1 MAPDIES
8 ASSRLAIA
16 QRFGAIS
23 FCAGF
28 VVVVVSLFLAPAHTF
43 PSYLMSFL
51 FWLGLTLGCFP
62 VLMIAHLV
70 GGIWTIPIRKFL
82 EAGVSTLPAM
92 AALLIPLLF
101 GFSYIFR
108 WTQPVDLRTA
118 EVLERKE
125 IYLNLPFLVARTG
138 LFFCIWGTLGFFLL
152 RWSKRQMEQSDPGP
166 MLVLR
171 KISAPGLV
179 VFSLVTSF
187 QIVDWVMS
195 LEPDWYSSIFPLI
208 VIVEQVVSA
217 LALSIILARTLLLG
231 PNQASADQFNQLGD
245 LLLAFLML
253 WAYFS
258 MAEILIIYAGNL
270 PHEINWYLHRMR
282 GGWLSVSWVL
292 AGLTFGLPFFLLLF
306 RQLKRAPGWLS
317 GIAVWLLVMYAV
329 CVFWYVAPTFRSSI
343 SLDWPDPF
351 TFLGIGGAWILV
363 FSRQLI
369 RSLGMIGVSGEAASS

>member
-1 MAPDIES
+1 MAPDMES

-16 QRFGAIS
+16 QRVGGIS

-28 VVVVVSLFLAPAHTF
+28 VVVVASLFLAPAHTF

-62 VLMIAHLV
+62 VLMISHLV
-70 GGIWTIPIRKFL
+70 GGIWAAPIRKFL
-82 EAGVSTLPAM
+82 EAGISTLPAM

-108 WTQPVDLRTA
+108 WTQPIGLRTA
-118 EVLERKE
+118 EALERKE
-125 IYLNLPFLVARTG
+125 IYLNLPFLVVRTG
-138 LFFCIWGTLGFFLL
+138 LFFGILGALTFYLL
-152 RWSKRQMEQSDPGP
+152 RWSRRQREQSEPEP
-166 MLVLR
+166 TLVLR

-179 VFSLVTSF
+179 LFGLATSF
-187 QIVDWVMS
+187 AVVDWVMS

-208 VIVEQVVSA
+208 VIIDQVVSV
-217 LALSIILARTLLLG
+217 LALCIILTRALLLASK
-231 PNQASADQFNQLGD
+231 QASADQLNQLGD

-253 WAYFS
+253 WAYMS

-282 GGWLSVSWVL
+282 GGWLPVSWTL

-306 RQLKRAPGWLS
+306 RQLKRTPGWLS
-317 GIAVWLLVMYAV
+317 GIAGWLLVMYAV
-329 CVFWYVAPTFRSSI
+329 CVFWYVAPTFRPSI

-351 TFLGIGGAWILV
+351 TFLGIGGAWIVV

-369 RSLGMIGVSGEAASS
+369 RTLRPMDASGSSGIS

>member
-1 MAPDIES
+1 MAPDMES

-16 QRFGAIS
+16 QRIGAIS

-43 PSYLMSFL
+43 PSYLMSFI

-62 VLMIAHLV
+62 ILMLSHLV
-70 GGIWTIPIRKFL
+70 GGIWTAPIRKFL
-82 EAGVSTLPAM
+82 EAGISTLPAM
-92 AALLIPLLF
+92 ATLLIPLFF

-125 IYLNLPFLVARTG
+125 IYLNLPFLIARTC
-138 LFFCIWGTLGFFLL
+138 LFFCILGAFTFYLL
-152 RWSKRQMEQSDPGP
+152 RWSRRQKEQSEPGP
-166 MLVLR
+166 TVVLR
-171 KISAPGLV
+171 RISAPGLV
-179 VFSLVTSF
+179 VFSLITSF
-187 QIVDWVMS
+187 AVVDWVMS
-195 LEPDWYSSIFPLI
+195 LEPDWYSSIFPMI
-208 VIVEQVVSA
+208 VIVNQVVSA
-217 LALSIILARTLLLG
+217 LALSIVLARALLLG
-231 PNQASADQFNQLGD
+231 PNQVSAGQFNQLGD

-282 GGWLSVSWVL
+282 GGWLPVSWVL

-306 RQLKRAPGWLS
+306 RQLKRAPGWLG
-317 GIAVWLLVMYAV
+317 GISVWLLVMYAV
-329 CVFWYVAPTFRSSI
+329 CVFWYVAPTFRTSI

-369 RSLGMIGVSGEAASS
+369 RSLGTIGVPSEAANS

>member
-1 MAPDIES
+1 MAPDMES

-16 QRFGAIS
+16 QRFGAIL
-23 FCAGF
+23 FCVGF
-28 VVVVVSLFLAPAHTF
+28 LVVVVSLFLAPAHTF
-43 PSYLMSFL
+43 PSYLMSFI

-62 VLMIAHLV
+62 VLMLSHLV
-70 GGIWTIPIRKFL
+70 GGIWTAPIRKFL
-82 EAGVSTLPAM
+82 EAGISTLPAM
-92 AALLIPLLF
+92 ATLLIPLLF

-125 IYLNLPFLVARTG
+125 IYLNLPFLVARTC
-138 LFFCIWGTLGFFLL
+138 LFFCILGAFAFFLL
-152 RWSKRQMEQSDPGP
+152 RWSRRQLERSGPGP
-166 MLVLR
+166 TLVLR
-171 KISAPGLV
+171 RISAPGLV

-187 QIVDWVMS
+187 AMVDWVMS
-195 LEPDWYSSIFPLI
+195 LEPDWYSSIFPMI
-208 VIVEQVVSA
+208 VIVNQVVSA
-217 LALSIILARTLLLG
+217 LALSILLARALLLG
-231 PNQASADQFNQLGD
+231 PNQVSTGQLNQLGD

-282 GGWLSVSWVL
+282 GGWLPVSWVL

-306 RQLKRAPGWLS
+306 RQLKRTPEWLS

-329 CVFWYVAPTFRSSI
+329 CVFWYVAPTFRASI

-351 TFLGIGGAWILV
+351 TFFGIGGAWILV

-369 RSLGMIGVSGEAASS
+369 RSLGTIGVSGEAANS

>member
-1 MAPDIES
+1 MAPDMES

-16 QRFGAIS
+16 QKFGAIS

-28 VVVVVSLFLAPAHTF
+28 VVVAVSLFLAPAHTF
-43 PSYLMSFL
+43 PSYLMSFI

-62 VLMIAHLV
+62 VLMISHLV
-70 GGIWTIPIRKFL
+70 GGIWTTPIRKFL
-82 EAGVSTLPAM
+82 EAGISTLPAM
-92 AALLIPLLF
+92 AVLLIPLFF

-125 IYLNLPFLVARTG
+125 IYLNLPFLVARTC
-138 LFFCIWGTLGFFLL
+138 LYFCIWGALAFFLL
-152 RWSKRQMEQSDPGP
+152 RWSRRQLDQSEPGP
-166 MLVLR
+166 TLMLR
-171 KISAPGLV
+171 RISAPGLV

-187 QIVDWVMS
+187 AMVDWVMS

-217 LALSIILARTLLLG
+217 LALSILLARALLLG
-231 PNQASADQFNQLGD
+231 PNQASANQLNQLGD

-282 GGWLSVSWVL
+282 GGWLPVSWVL

-369 RSLGMIGVSGEAASS
+369 QGLRTIGLSGELASS

>member
-1 MAPDIES
+1 MAPDMES

-28 VVVVVSLFLAPAHTF
+28 IVVIISLFLAPAHAF
-43 PSYLMSFL
+43 PSYLMSFT

-82 EAGVSTLPAM
+82 EAGISTLPAM
-92 AALLIPLLF
+92 AALLIPLFF

-125 IYLNLPFLVARTG
+125 IYLNLPFLIARTC
-138 LFFCIWGTLGFFLL
+138 LFFCIWGVLGFFLL
-152 RWSKRQMEQSDPGP
+152 RWSKRQLEQADPAP
-166 MLVLR
+166 TLVLR
-171 KISAPGLV
+171 RISAPGLV

-187 QIVDWVMS
+187 AVVDWVMS
-195 LEPDWYSSIFPLI
+195 LEPDWYSSIFPMI
-208 VIVEQVVSA
+208 IIIDQVVSA
-217 LALSIILARTLLLG
+217 LALSILLSRVLLRG
-231 PNQASADQFNQLGD
+231 PNQASADQLNQLGD

-253 WAYFS
+253 WAYMS

-282 GGWLSVSWVL
+282 GGWLPVSWVL

-329 CVFWYVAPTFRSSI
+329 CVFWYVAPTFRASI

-351 TFLGIGGAWILV
+351 TFLAIGGAWVLV

-369 RSLGMIGVSGEAASS
+369 RSLRSISASGQSAPS

>member
-1 MAPDIES
+1 MAPDMES

-28 VVVVVSLFLAPAHTF
+28 MVVIISLFLAPAHAF
-43 PSYLMSFL
+43 PSYLMSFT

-82 EAGVSTLPAM
+82 EAGISTLPAM
-92 AALLIPLLF
+92 AALLIPLFF

-108 WTQPVDLRTA
+108 WTHPVDLRTA

-125 IYLNLPFLVARTG
+125 IYLNLPFLIARAC
-138 LFFCIWGTLGFFLL
+138 LFFCIWGILGFFLL
-152 RWSKRQMEQSDPGP
+152 RWSKRQLEQSDPAP
-166 MLVLR
+166 TLVLR
-171 KISAPGLV
+171 RISAPGLV

-187 QIVDWVMS
+187 AVVDWVMS
-195 LEPDWYSSIFPLI
+195 LEPDWYSSIFPMI
-208 VIVEQVVSA
+208 IIIDQVVSA
-217 LALSIILARTLLLG
+217 LALSILLSRVLLQG
-231 PNQASADQFNQLGD
+231 PNQASADQLNQLGD

-253 WAYFS
+253 WAYMS

-329 CVFWYVAPTFRSSI
+329 CVFWYVAPTFRASI

-351 TFLGIGGAWILV
+351 TFVAIGGAWVLV

-369 RSLGMIGVSGEAASS
+369 RSLRPISASGQTAPY

>member
-1 MAPDIES
+1 MAPDMES

-43 PSYLMSFL
+43 PSYLMSFI

-62 VLMIAHLV
+62 VLMLSHLV
-70 GGIWTIPIRKFL
+70 GGIWTTPIRKFL
-82 EAGVSTLPAM
+82 EAGISTLPAM
-92 AALLIPLLF
+92 ATLLIPLFF

-118 EVLERKE
+118 ELLERKE
-125 IYLNLPFLVARTG
+125 IYLNLPFLVARTC
-138 LFFCIWGTLGFFLL
+138 LFFCILGALAFFLL
-152 RWSKRQMEQSDPGP
+152 RWSKRQRESSEPKP
-166 MLVLR
+166 TLVLR
-171 KISAPGLV
+171 RISAPGLV
-179 VFSLVTSF
+179 VFALVTSF
-187 QIVDWVMS
+187 AMVDWVMS
-195 LEPDWYSSIFPLI
+195 LEPDWYSSIFPMI
-208 VIVEQVVSA
+208 VIVDQVVSA
-217 LALSIILARTLLLG
+217 LALSIILARVLVLG
-231 PNQASADQFNQLGD
+231 PNQASAGQLNQLGD

-282 GGWLSVSWVL
+282 GGWLPVSWIL

-329 CVFWYVAPTFRSSI
+329 CVFWYVGPTFRASI

-369 RSLGMIGVSGEAASS
+369 RSLRSVAAAGQPANS

>member
-1 MAPDIES
+1 MES

-16 QRFGAIS
+16 QRIGAIS

-43 PSYLMSFL
+43 PSYLMSFI

-62 VLMIAHLV
+62 ILMLSHLV
-70 GGIWTIPIRKFL
+70 GGIWTAPIRKFL
-82 EAGVSTLPAM
+82 EAGISTLPAM
-92 AALLIPLLF
+92 ATLLIPLFF

-125 IYLNLPFLVARTG
+125 IYLNLPFLIARTC
-138 LFFCIWGTLGFFLL
+138 LFFCILGAFTFYLL
-152 RWSKRQMEQSDPGP
+152 RWSRRQKEQSEPGP
-166 MLVLR
+166 TVVLR
-171 KISAPGLV
+171 RISAPGLV
-179 VFSLVTSF
+179 VFSLITSF
-187 QIVDWVMS
+187 AVVDWVMS
-195 LEPDWYSSIFPLI
+195 LEPDWYSSIFPMI
-208 VIVEQVVSA
+208 VIVNQVVSA
-217 LALSIILARTLLLG
+217 LALSIVLARALLLG
-231 PNQASADQFNQLGD
+231 PNQVSAGQFNQLGD

-282 GGWLSVSWVL
+282 GGWLPVSWVL

-306 RQLKRAPGWLS
+306 RQLKRAPGWLG
-317 GIAVWLLVMYAV
+317 GISVWLLVMYAV
-329 CVFWYVAPTFRSSI
+329 CVFWYVAPTFRTSI

-369 RSLGMIGVSGEAASS
+369 RSLGTIGVPSEAANS

>member
-1 MAPDIES
+1 MAPDMES
-8 ASSRLAIA
+8 AASRLAMA

-23 FCAGF
+23 FCASF
-28 VVVVVSLFLAPAHTF
+28 VVVVASLFLAPGHTF

-62 VLMIAHLV
+62 VLMISHLV
-70 GGIWTIPIRKFL
+70 GGIWAIPIRKFL
-82 EAGVSTLPAM
+82 EAGISTLPAM

-125 IYLNLPFLVARTG
+125 IYLNLPFLMVRTF
-138 LFFCIWGTLGFFLL
+138 LFFCIWGTLAFYLL
-152 RWSKRQMEQSDPGP
+152 RWSRRQRERSEPAP
-166 MLVLR
+166 TLILR

-179 VFSLVTSF
+179 VFGLATSF
-187 QIVDWVMS
+187 AVVDWIMS

-208 VIVEQVVSA
+208 VIIDQIVTS
-217 LALSIILARTLLLG
+217 LALSIILARALLLG
-231 PNQASADQFNQLGD
+231 PNQASADQLNQLGD

-253 WAYFS
+253 WAYMS

-282 GGWLSVSWVL
+282 GGWLPVSWVL

-306 RQLKRAPGWLS
+306 RHLKRDSGWLS
-317 GIAVWLLVMYAV
+317 GVAGWLLVMYAV
-329 CVFWYVAPTFRSSI
+329 CVFWYVAPTFRASM

-351 TFLGIGGAWILV
+351 TFLGIGSAWILV

-369 RSLGMIGVSGEAASS
+369 RSLTLIGVSGSPSSS

>member
-1 MAPDIES
+1 MAPDMES

-16 QRFGAIS
+16 QRFGAVS
-23 FCAGF
+23 FCIGF
-28 VVVVVSLFLAPAHTF
+28 VVVVASFFLAPAHTF

-62 VLMIAHLV
+62 VLMLSHLV

-82 EAGVSTLPAM
+82 EAGIGTLPAM
-92 AALLIPLLF
+92 TALLVPLFF

-125 IYLNLPFLVARTG
+125 IYLNLPFLVARTC
-138 LFFCIWGTLGFFLL
+138 LFFCIWGVLGFFLL
-152 RWSKRQMEQSDPGP
+152 RWSRRQLEQSEPGLT
-166 MLVLR
+166 LVLR

-187 QIVDWVMS
+187 AIVDWVMS
-195 LEPDWYSSIFPLI
+195 LEPDWYSSIFPMI
-208 VIVEQVVSA
+208 VIIEQVVSA
-217 LALSIILARTLLLG
+217 LALSIILSRALLLG
-231 PNQASADQFNQLGD
+231 PNRASADQLGQLGD

-253 WAYFS
+253 WAYMS

-282 GGWLSVSWVL
+282 GGWLAVSWVL

-329 CVFWYVAPTFRSSI
+329 CVFWYVAPTFRASI

-369 RSLGMIGVSGEAASS
+369 RSLRSIGVSGQSATS

>member
-1 MAPDIES
+1 MAPDMES

-16 QRFGAIS
+16 QRFAAIS
-23 FCAGF
+23 FGAGF
-28 VVVVVSLFLAPAHTF
+28 IVVVVSLFLAPAHTF

-62 VLMIAHLV
+62 VLMLAHLV
-70 GGIWTIPIRKFL
+70 GGIWTVPIRKFL
-82 EAGVSTLPAM
+82 EAGISTLPAM
-92 AALLIPLLF
+92 AALLIPLFF

-118 EVLERKE
+118 EVLARKE
-125 IYLNLPFLVARTG
+125 TYLNLPFLVARTC
-138 LFFCIWGTLGFFLL
+138 LFFFIWGLLGFFLL
-152 RWSKRQMEQSDPGP
+152 RWSRRQLEKSDPAP
-166 MLVLR
+166 TLVLR
-171 KISAPGLV
+171 RISAPGLV
-179 VFSLVTSF
+179 VFGLVTSF
-187 QIVDWVMS
+187 AVVDWVMS
-195 LEPDWYSSIFPLI
+195 LEPDWYSSIFPMI
-208 VIVEQVVSA
+208 VITDQVVSA
-217 LALSIILARTLLLG
+217 LALSIILSRALLQG
-231 PNQASADQFNQLGD
+231 PNRASADQLNQLGD

-253 WAYFS
+253 WAYMS

-282 GGWLSVSWVL
+282 GGWLPVSWVL

-317 GIAVWLLVMYAV
+317 GIAAWLLVMYAV
-329 CVFWYVAPTFRSSI
+329 CVFWYVAPTFRTSI

-351 TFLGIGGAWILV
+351 TFLAIGGAWILV

-369 RSLGMIGVSGEAASS
+369 RSLRSIGVSAQSATS

>member
-1 MAPDIES
+1 MAPDMES

-43 PSYLMSFL
+43 PSYLMSFI

-62 VLMIAHLV
+62 VLMISHLV
-70 GGIWTIPIRKFL
+70 GGIWTAPIRKFL
-82 EAGVSTLPAM
+82 EAGISTLPAM
-92 AALLIPLLF
+92 ATLLIPLFF

-125 IYLNLPFLVARTG
+125 IYLNLPFLVARTC
-138 LFFCIWGTLGFFLL
+138 LFFCIWGALAFFLL
-152 RWSKRQMEQSDPGP
+152 RWSRRQLDRSEPGP
-166 MLVLR
+166 TLLLR
-171 KISAPGLV
+171 RISAPGLV
-179 VFSLVTSF
+179 VFSLATSF
-187 QIVDWVMS
+187 AIVDWVMS

-217 LALSIILARTLLLG
+217 LALSILLTRALMLG
-231 PNQASADQFNQLGD
+231 PNQASAGQLNQLGD

-282 GGWLSVSWVL
+282 GGWLPVSWVL

-306 RQLKRAPGWLS
+306 RQLKRAPKWLS

-329 CVFWYVAPTFRSSI
+329 CVFWYVAPTFRASI

-351 TFLGIGGAWILV
+351 TFLGIGGAWVLV

-369 RSLGMIGVSGEAASS
+369 RGLRTIGVSREPASS

>member
-1 MAPDIES
+1 MES

-92 AALLIPLLF
+92 AALLIPLFF

-108 WTQPVDLRTA
+108 WTQPIDLRTA

-125 IYLNLPFLVARTG
+125 IYLNLPFLVARTC
-138 LFFCIWGTLGFFLL
+138 LFFCIWGALGFFLL
-152 RWSKRQMEQSDPGP
+152 RWSRRQMERSEPGP
-166 MLVLR
+166 TLVLR

-179 VFSLVTSF
+179 VFSLVSSF
-187 QIVDWVMS
+187 QILDWVMS

-217 LALSIILARTLLLG
+217 LALSIILARALLLG
-231 PNQASADQFNQLGD
+231 PNQASADQLNQLGD

-282 GGWLSVSWVL
+282 GGWLPVSWVL

-329 CVFWYVAPTFRSSI
+329 CVFWYVAPTFRASI
-343 SLDWPDPF
+343 CLDWPDPF
-351 TFLGIGGAWILV
+351 TFLGIGGAWTLV
-363 FSRQLI
+363 FSRQLL
-369 RSLGMIGVSGEAASS
+369 RSLRSIGVSGQSANP

>member
-62 VLMIAHLV
+62 VLMISHLV
-70 GGIWTIPIRKFL
+70 GGIWTDPIRKFL
-82 EAGVSTLPAM
+82 EAGISTLPVM
-92 AALLIPLLF
+92 AALLIPLFF

-125 IYLNLPFLVARTG
+125 IYLNLPFLVGRTC
-138 LFFCIWGTLGFFLL
+138 LFFCIWGALGFFLL
-152 RWSKRQMEQSDPGP
+152 RWSRRQIDQSQPGP
-166 MLVLR
+166 TLVLR
-171 KISAPGLV
+171 RISAPGLV
-179 VFSLVTSF
+179 VFSLATSF
-187 QIVDWVMS
+187 AIVDWIMS

-217 LALSIILARTLLLG
+217 LALSIILARALLLG
-231 PNQASADQFNQLGD
+231 SNQASADQLNQLGD

-282 GGWLSVSWVL
+282 GGWLPVSWVL

-306 RQLKRAPGWLS
+306 RQLKRAPKWLS

-329 CVFWYVAPTFRSSI
+329 CVFWYVAPTFRASI

-351 TFLGIGGAWILV
+351 TFLGIGGAWVLV

-369 RSLGMIGVSGEAASS
+369 RGLRTIGVSREPASS

>member
-1 MAPDIES
+1 MAPDMEN
-8 ASSRLAIA
+8 AGSRLAIA

-23 FCAGF
+23 FGAGF
-28 VVVVVSLFLAPAHTF
+28 VVILVSLFLAPAHTF

-62 VLMIAHLV
+62 VLMISHLV
-70 GGIWTIPIRKFL
+70 GGIWVTPIRKFL
-82 EAGVSTLPAM
+82 EAGISTLPAM
-92 AALLIPLLF
+92 AALLVPLLF

-118 EVLERKE
+118 EVLARKE
-125 IYLNLPFLVARTG
+125 IYLNLPFLLVRTCLSFG
-138 LFFCIWGTLGFFLL
+138 IWGALAFYLL
-152 RWSKRQMEQSDPGP
+152 RWSRRQQEQAEPVP
-166 MLVLR
+166 TLILR

-179 VFSLVTSF
+179 VFGLATSF
-187 QIVDWVMS
+187 AVVDWVMS

-208 VIVEQVVSA
+208 VIIDQIVSV
-217 LALSIILARTLLLG
+217 LALSIVLARTLLLG
-231 PNQASADQFNQLGD
+231 PNQASADQLNQLGD

-253 WAYFS
+253 WAYMS

-282 GGWLSVSWVL
+282 GGWLPVSWVL

-306 RQLKRAPGWLS
+306 RQLKRARGWLS
-317 GIAVWLLVMYAV
+317 AIAGWLLVMYAV
-329 CVFWYVAPTFRSSI
+329 CVFWYVAPTFRASI

-351 TFLGIGGAWILV
+351 TFIGIGGAWILV

-369 RSLGMIGVSGEAASS
+369 RTLKPIAVTGLSANS

>member
-1 MAPDIES
+1 MAPDMER

-23 FCAGF
+23 FCAAF
-28 VVVVVSLFLAPAHTF
+28 IVVVISLFLAPAHAF
-43 PSYLMSFL
+43 PSYLMSFM

-70 GGIWTIPIRKFL
+70 GGIWTVPIRKFL

-92 AALLIPLLF
+92 AALLIPLFF

-118 EVLERKE
+118 EVLARKA
-125 IYLNLPFLVARTG
+125 IYLNPPFLIARTC
-138 LFFCIWGTLGFFLL
+138 LFFCIWGVLGFFLL
-152 RWSKRQMEQSDPGP
+152 RWSKRQLEQSDPIP
-166 MLVLR
+166 TLVLR
-171 KISAPGLV
+171 RISAPGLV
-179 VFSLVTSF
+179 VFCLATSF
-187 QIVDWVMS
+187 VLVDWVMS
-195 LEPDWYSSIFPLI
+195 LEPDWYSSIFPMI
-208 VIVEQVVSA
+208 IITDQVVTA
-217 LALSIILARTLLLG
+217 LALSIVLSRTLLQG
-231 PNQASADQFNQLGD
+231 ANRASPDQLNQLGD

-253 WAYFS
+253 WAYMS
-258 MAEILIIYAGNL
+258 MGEILIIYAGNL

-282 GGWLSVSWVL
+282 GEWLPVSWVL

-329 CVFWYVAPTFRSSI
+329 CVFWYVAPTFRPSI

-351 TFLGIGGAWILV
+351 TFLAIGGAWVLV

-369 RSLGMIGVSGEAASS
+369 RSLRSIRVSGQSATS

>member
-1 MAPDIES
+1 MALDMES

-16 QRFGAIS
+16 QRVGAIS

-28 VVVVVSLFLAPAHTF
+28 VVVVTSLFLAPARTF

-62 VLMIAHLV
+62 VLMISHLV
-70 GGIWTIPIRKFL
+70 GGIWAVPIRKFL
-82 EAGVSTLPAM
+82 EAGISTLPAM

-101 GFSYIFR
+101 GFSHIFC
-108 WTQPVDLRTA
+108 WTQPVALRTA

-125 IYLNLPFLVARTG
+125 IYLNLPFLVVRTG
-138 LFFCIWGTLGFFLL
+138 LFFCILGALAFYLL
-152 RWSKRQMEQSDPGP
+152 RSSRRQRERSEPAP
-166 MLVLR
+166 TLVLR

-179 VFSLVTSF
+179 LFGLATSF
-187 QIVDWVMS
+187 AVVDWVMS

-208 VIVEQVVSA
+208 VIIDQVVSV
-217 LALSIILARTLLLG
+217 LALSIILTHVLLLG
-231 PNQASADQFNQLGD
+231 PNQASTDQLNQLGD

-253 WAYFS
+253 WAYMS

-282 GGWLSVSWVL
+282 GGWLPVSWVL
-292 AGLTFGLPFFLLLF
+292 GGLTFGLPFFLLLF

-317 GIAVWLLVMYAV
+317 GIAGWLLVMYAV
-329 CVFWYVAPTFRSSI
+329 CVFWYVAPTFRPSI

-351 TFLGIGGAWILV
+351 TFLGIGGAWIVV

-369 RSLGMIGVSGEAASS
+369 RTLRPAEVSGSSATS

>member
-1 MAPDIES
+1 MAPDMES
-8 ASSRLAIA
+8 AASRLAMA

-23 FCAGF
+23 FSAGF
-28 VVVVVSLFLAPAHTF
+28 VVVVASLLLAPAHTF

-62 VLMIAHLV
+62 VLMISHLV
-70 GGIWTIPIRKFL
+70 GGIWAIPIRRFL
-82 EAGVSTLPAM
+82 EAGIGTLPAM

-101 GFSYIFR
+101 GFSYIFP
-108 WTQPVDLRTA
+108 WTHPVDLGTA

-125 IYLNLPFLVARTG
+125 IYLNLPFLVIRTF
-138 LFFCIWGTLGFFLL
+138 LFFCIWGALAFYLL
-152 RWSKRQMEQSDPGP
+152 RWSRRQRERSEPAP
-166 MLVLR
+166 TLILR

-179 VFSLVTSF
+179 VFGLATSF
-187 QIVDWVMS
+187 AVVDWIMS

-208 VIVEQVVSA
+208 VIIDQIVTA
-217 LALSIILARTLLLG
+217 LALSIILARALLLG
-231 PNQASADQFNQLGD
+231 PNEASADQLNQLGD

-253 WAYFS
+253 WAYMS

-282 GGWLSVSWVL
+282 GGWLPVSWVL

-306 RQLKRAPGWLS
+306 RQLKRHSGWLS

-329 CVFWYVAPTFRSSI
+329 CVFWYVAPTFRASI

-351 TFLGIGGAWILV
+351 TFLGIGGAWVLV

-369 RSLGMIGVSGEAASS
+369 RSLTSFGGSGSPASS